1 MYEVKSRVRLSEA
14 SANGCMTLPGIIN
27 AFQDTS
33 IFQSEDL
40 GVGTKYLEKHQKAW
54 VLSSWQVEVVRYPE
68 LGEQIVTSTWASGFH
83 GFFGERNFVMK
94 DQAGTV
100 IAYAN
105 SIWVYM
111 DLQAGRPSK
120 PSEEE
125 IGRYGIEPPFPM
137 EYASR
142 KVPMPEHGM
151 TGAPMKV
158 RKYHIDTNHH
168 VNNCRYVQMA
178 VEFLEE
184 QGAETDFSELRVE
197 YKKSAVY
204 GDLIYPVSAIE
215 GDTARVALCDEA
227 GKPFAVVELKYKGE
241 QKNEIGRKASIDN

>member
-1 MYEVKSRVRLSEA
+1 MYEMKSRVRLSEV
-14 SANGCMTLPGIIN
+14 SADSRMTLPAIIN

-40 GVGTKYLEKHQKAW
+40 GVGTRYLEEHKKAW
-54 VLSSWQVEVVRYPE
+54 VLSSWQVEVVRYPM
-68 LGEQIVTSTWASGFH
+68 LGEHIVISTWASAFH
-83 GFFGERNFVMK
+83 GFFGDRNFVMK
-94 DQAGTV
+94 DEDDQV

-111 DLQAGRPSK
+111 DLTSGRPAK

-125 IGRYGIEPPFPM
+125 IGRYGMEPPFPM

-142 KVPMPEHGM
+142 KVPMPREGVSKQ
-151 TGAPMKV
+151 PFKV

-168 VNNCRYVQMA
+168 VNNCGYVQMA
-178 VEFLEE
+178 VELLEE
-184 QGAETDFSELRVE
+184 ELEADFSELRVE

-204 GDLIYPVSAIE
+204 GDVIYPVLQTE
-215 GDTARVALCDEA
+215 GETTRTALCDEA
-227 GKPFAVVELKYKGE
+227 GKPYAIVELKHKGE

>member
-1 MYEVKSRVRLSEA
+1 MYEVKSRVRLSEV
-14 SANGCMTLPGIIN
+14 SADGYMTLPGIIN

-40 GVGTKYLEKHQKAW
+40 GVGTKYLEEHKKAW
-54 VLSSWQVEVVRYPE
+54 VLSSWQVEVVRYPN
-68 LGEQIVTSTWASGFH
+68 LGETIWISTWASAFH
-83 GFFGERNFVMK
+83 GFFGDRNFVMK
-94 DQAGTV
+94 DQEDKV

-111 DLQAGRPSK
+111 DLETGRPAK
-120 PSEEE
+120 PSKEE
-125 IGRYGIEPPFPM
+125 IGRYGMEPPFPM

-142 KVPMPEHGM
+142 KVPMPQEGV
-151 TGAPMKV
+151 AKSPLKI

-178 VEFLEE
+178 VELLEE
-184 QGAETDFSELRVE
+184 EGMEADFSGLRVE

-204 GDLIYPVSAIE
+204 GDVIYPVLKTE
-215 GDTARVALCDEA
+215 GETARIALCDEK
-227 GKPFAVVELKYKGE
+227 GKPYAVVELKHKGE